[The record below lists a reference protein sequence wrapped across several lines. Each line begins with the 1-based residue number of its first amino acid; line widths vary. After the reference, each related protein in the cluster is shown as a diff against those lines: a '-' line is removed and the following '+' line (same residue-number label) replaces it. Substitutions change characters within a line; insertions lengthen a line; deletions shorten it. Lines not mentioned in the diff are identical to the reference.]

1 MASGSLRAERLSSRV
16 VGIRVKFKKKL
27 YVYDYGIN
35 VLNKNVFPQGQV
47 LFWRLNYVGKP
58 IGPLWQWK
66 NPHSKPIVLSTRFL
80 VWFHIL
86 TCEKSFV
93 YQIFVQKAQVYH
105 YMKYEH
111 IPDNLTESGFFWFK
125 WNLSSLDNR
134 DITSKKDLISVSE
147 AAARESESSGL
158 FHFYLLISFLCILFF
173 TLPSVAAKRRLA
185 S

>member
-1 MASGSLRAERLSSRV
+1 MVSSKNLLHIDTPESAVPFAKFLIGKHLLDNCLWLTEGVSGKNWGLQRAQKYWVKVASGSLRAERLSSRV

-93 YQIFVQKAQVYH
+93 Y
-105 YMKYEH
+105 
-111 IPDNLTESGFFWFK
+111 
-125 WNLSSLDNR
+125 
-134 DITSKKDLISVSE
+134 
-147 AAARESESSGL
+147 
-158 FHFYLLISFLCILFF
+158 
-173 TLPSVAAKRRLA
+173 
-185 S
+185 